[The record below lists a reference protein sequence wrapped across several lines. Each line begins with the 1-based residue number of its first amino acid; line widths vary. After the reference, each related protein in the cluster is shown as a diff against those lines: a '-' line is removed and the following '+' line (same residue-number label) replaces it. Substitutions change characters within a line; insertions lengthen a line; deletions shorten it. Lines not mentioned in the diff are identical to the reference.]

1 MDKFKQAIAAISKEV
16 VERVIKEVN
25 MGFIRRLLEYRDG

>member
-1 MDKFKQAIAAISKEV
+1 MFKQAIAAISKGF